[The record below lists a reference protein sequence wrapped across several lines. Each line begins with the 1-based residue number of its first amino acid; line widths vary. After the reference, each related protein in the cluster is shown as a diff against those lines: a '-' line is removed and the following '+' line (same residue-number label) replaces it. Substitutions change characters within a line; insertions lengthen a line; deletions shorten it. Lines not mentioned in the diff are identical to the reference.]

1 MSGNTILIY
10 VLIVVVLFII
20 SQGFGKP
27 FYFLAQACFK
37 GALGAAGI
45 VIFNLVAVIW
55 QISIPLNPFNS
66 LWAGFLGI
74 PGLLS
79 LLAVRYWMAI

>member
-1 MSGNTILIY
+1 MSGNTVLIY
-10 VLIVVVLFII
+10 VGVIIFLYVI

-37 GALGAAGI
+37 GALGAVGIAG
-45 VIFNLVAVIW
+45 FNLIAVIW

-74 PGLLS
+74 PGVLS
-79 LLAVRYWMAI
+79 LLAVRYWMVL